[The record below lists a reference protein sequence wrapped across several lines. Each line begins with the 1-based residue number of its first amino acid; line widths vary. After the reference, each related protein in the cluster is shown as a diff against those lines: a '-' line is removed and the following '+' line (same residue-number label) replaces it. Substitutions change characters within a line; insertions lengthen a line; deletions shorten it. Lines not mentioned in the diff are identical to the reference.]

1 MPVSYSVKTQGCVY
15 NVTMDT
21 HCLIQNMNSGTINY
35 SLLTKNEHIDE
46 IKKLPLYE
54 YTKAVPALLKGHYA
68 LPDIQFFIK
77 YLPDCKNWILDNYY
91 EYVTEAVRSEEH
103 RRRVRTDTPPPPFP
117 IELPTQRPAQVPT
130 QLPAQRLTQLPTH
143 PTQLPAHH
151 IELPPPPPVTPP
163 PPPPPP
169 ITSPPRNR
177 PLEIT
182 HRLDNNTMLRM
193 NFFSFAEF

>member
-1 MPVSYSVKTQGCVY
+1 MSVSYSVNTQGCVY

-21 HCLIQNMNSGTINY
+21 HCLVQNMNSGTINY

-54 YTKAVPALLKGHYA
+54 YNVAVPALLKGHYA

-91 EYVTEAVRSEEH
+91 EHVTEAVRLEEP
-103 RRRVRTDTPPPPFP
+103 RREMRTDTPPPPPP
-117 IELPTQRPAQVPT
+117 I
-130 QLPAQRLTQLPTH
+130 QL
-143 PTQLPAHH
+143 
-151 IELPPPPPVTPP
+151 
-163 PPPPPP
+163 PPPPP
-169 ITSPPRNR
+169 ITPPPRNR

-182 HRLDNNTMLRM
+182 HRLDNNTLLRM